1 MANNFLAPLKDRPI
15 ERLTRCVF
23 GLALFG
29 TGIGMQKAGN
39 LGLPPWDVFHDGVS
53 KIIGLSFGTT
63 IVLTSA
69 FVMLLWIPLR
79 QAPGLGTILNAIEV
93 GVAAGI
99 FLSIVP
105 EATENTQMWLRIFLM
120 LGGIVVTG
128 IGSGFYIG
136 AGLGPGPRDGLMV
149 GIAKRGIN
157 IGKART
163 GVEIAVLLAGVA
175 LGGSIGI
182 GTIAFAVL
190 IGPIVAKTLPL
201 LQIRAATSTS

>member
-1 MANNFLAPLKDRPI
+1 MANYFVEPLKDRPI
-15 ERLTRCVF
+15 ERLIRCVL
-23 GLALFG
+23 GLSLFG
-29 TGIGMQKAGN
+29 IGIGMQKQGN
-39 LGLPPWDVFHDGVS
+39 LGLPPWDVFHDGVHN
-53 KIIGLSFGTT
+53 KIGLPFGTT

-79 QAPGLGTILNAIEV
+79 QAPGLATILNAVEV
-93 GVAAGI
+93 GVTAGI

-105 EATENTQMWLRIFLM
+105 EAHAMPLRIFMM

-149 GIAKRGIN
+149 GLAKRGIN
-157 IGKART
+157 IGRART
-163 GVEIAVLLAGVA
+163 GVEIAVLLVGVA

-201 LQIRAATSTS
+201 LQIRPAK

>member
-1 MANNFLAPLKDRPI
+1 MANYFLVPLKDRPI

-53 KIIGLSFGTT
+53 RIIGLPFGTT

-79 QAPGLGTILNAIEV
+79 QAPGLG
-93 GVAAGI
+93 
-99 FLSIVP
+99 
-105 EATENTQMWLRIFLM
+105 
-120 LGGIVVTG
+120 
-128 IGSGFYIG
+128 
-136 AGLGPGPRDGLMV
+136 
-149 GIAKRGIN
+149 
-157 IGKART
+157 KART

-175 LGGSIGI
+175 LGGSIGV

-201 LQIRAATSTS
+201 LQIRSTK

>member
-1 MANNFLAPLKDRPI
+1 
-15 ERLTRCVF
+15 
-23 GLALFG
+23 
-29 TGIGMQKAGN
+29 MQKAGN
-39 LGLPPWDVFHDGVS
+39 LGLPPWDVFHDGLS
-53 KIIGLSFGTT
+53 EIIDVPFGRT
-63 IVLTSA
+63 IVLTS
-69 FVMLLWIPLR
+69 FLVMLLWIPLR

-93 GVAAGI
+93 GITADI

-105 EATENTQMWLRIFLM
+105 EANAMPLRIFLM

-149 GIAKRGIN
+149 GLAKRGIN

-163 GVEIAVLLAGVA
+163 GVEIAVLLAGVI

-201 LQIRAATSTS
+201 LQIRPATATS

>member
-1 MANNFLAPLKDRPI
+1 M
-15 ERLTRCVF
+15 TRCVF

-53 KIIGLSFGTT
+53 KITNVPFGLT

-79 QAPGLGTILNAIEV
+79 QAPGIGTILNAVEV
-93 GVAAGI
+93 GIAAGI

-105 EATENTQMWLRIFLM
+105 EANDDTAMWLRIFLM

-128 IGSGFYIG
+128 IGSGCYIG

-149 GIAKRGIN
+149 GLAKRGIN

-163 GVEIAVLLAGVA
+163 GVEIAILLAGVV

-190 IGPIVAKTLPL
+190 IGPIVAKTLPH
-201 LQIRAATSTS
+201 LQIRAAK

>member
-1 MANNFLAPLKDRPI
+1 
-15 ERLTRCVF
+15 
-23 GLALFG
+23 
-29 TGIGMQKAGN
+29 MQKAGN

-53 KIIGLSFGTT
+53 KIIGLPFGTT

-79 QAPGLGTILNAIEV
+79 QAPGIGTILNAIEV

-105 EATENTQMWLRIFLM
+105 EATDDTAMWLRISLM

-149 GIAKRGIN
+149 GLAKRGFN

-163 GVEIAVLLAGVA
+163 GVEVAVLLAGVA

-201 LQIRAATSTS
+201 LQIRSTK